1 MARGVAISLP
11 TRVPDI
17 RKGDTIVVLTGRDA
31 GKRGTVDR
39 VMRRRKTAYGR
50 GPRLTPDAPALSD
63 AAVLVDGINMAK
75 RHQKPRPRAN
85 QNDRVPQV
93 QQGGIL
99 DIQLPMPIAKVMLVC
114 PRCDQPTRVRHQS
127 LENGQRVRQCRKC
140 NEQIEARA

>member
-1 MARGVAISLP
+1 MARGVDVSLP

-39 VMRRRKTAYGR
+39 VLRRRKNAYGR
-50 GPRLTPDAPALSD
+50 GTRVKPDAPALAD
-63 AAVLVDGINMAK
+63 AVVVVDGVNMAK
-75 RHQKPRPRAN
+75 KHQKPRPRTN

-99 DIQLPMPIAKVMLVC
+99 DIALPMPLGKVMLVC

-127 LENGQRVRQCRKC
+127 LENGQRVRQCRQC